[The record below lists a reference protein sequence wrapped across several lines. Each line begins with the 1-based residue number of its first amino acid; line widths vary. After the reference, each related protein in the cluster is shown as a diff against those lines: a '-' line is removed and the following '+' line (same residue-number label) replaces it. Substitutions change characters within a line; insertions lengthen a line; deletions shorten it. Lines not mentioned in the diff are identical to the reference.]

1 MCEGLTIHGY
11 KQAKLRFIVFKNM
24 SDLEIINGM
33 NYLINHAIIIYYQSD
48 NSIVYIGSYYKI
60 VLTPNNKLRTCIAN
74 KIVRKI
80 A

>member
-1 MCEGLTIHGY
+1 MCEGLTIHGH
-11 KQAKLRFIVFKNM
+11 KQAKLRFIVFQNM
-24 SDLEIINGM
+24 TDLEITNNI
-33 NYLINHAIIIYYQSD
+33 NYLIDHSIIIYYQTD